1 MSSPECERAIGD
13 IQRVGRALIKTISA
27 NDTGST
33 GAHQA
38 GYYLPKAAWELFA
51 PFPPAKGMN
60 REHRIKAMWPDGRTT
75 DSSIKWYGTGTR
87 SEYRFTRFGRDFPYL
102 DKELVGSALVLVP
115 ESGDCFRMHILSA
128 ASDVDDLEAALG
140 IELLR
145 GWATVGGVVPSTE
158 TEDECVERRL
168 LAAVDA
174 LEDFPATEV
183 VAEQAR
189 STLIACSRD
198 FLRSPLDEQLL
209 ECMETEFELF
219 RRIERKVCTP
229 QTSIVFKSI
238 DQFIKTANSI
248 LQRRKARAGL
258 SLENQVHA
266 LLEAARVPHE
276 MKPIVDGTRPDIVIP
291 GAKEYVDKAWPISK
305 LFVVG
310 VKRTCKD
317 RWRQV
322 LREAPRVDRK
332 HLLTIQNG
340 ISASQMEEIKQAGVE
355 LIVPRNLHA
364 FFPKPRRSELRT
376 LDGFVADVTRALAR

>member
-1 MSSPECERAIGD
+1 
-13 IQRVGRALIKTISA
+13 
-27 NDTGST
+27 
-33 GAHQA
+33 
-38 GYYLPKAAWELFA
+38 
-51 PFPPAKGMN
+51 
-60 REHRIKAMWPDGRTT
+60 
-75 DSSIKWYGTGTR
+75 
-87 SEYRFTRFGRDFPYL
+87 
-102 DKELVGSALVLVP
+102 
-115 ESGDCFRMHILSA
+115 MHVLSA
-128 ASDVDDLEAALG
+128 ASDIDDLEAALG

-145 GWATVGGVVPSTE
+145 GWASVGGDVPPTE
-158 TEDECVERRL
+158 TEDVCVERRL
-168 LAAVDA
+168 QAIVDA
-174 LEDFPATEV
+174 LDDFPATEV
-183 VAEQAR
+183 VAKQAR

-198 FLRSPLDEQLL
+198 FLGSLLDEQLL
-209 ECMETEFELF
+209 ECMQTEFELF

-229 QTSIVFKSI
+229 QTSMVFKSI

-276 MKPIVDGTRPDIVIP
+276 MKPVVDGTRPDIVIP
-291 GAKEYVDKAWPISK
+291 GAKEYVDTAWPISK

-355 LIVPRNLHA
+355 LIVPRNLHS
-364 FFPKPRRSELRT
+364 FFPKRRRSELRT
-376 LDGFVADVTRALAR
+376 LDGFVTEVTRALAR

>member
-1 MSSPECERAIGD
+1 MSSLECERAIQD
-13 IQRVGRALIKTISA
+13 VQRVGRALIKTISA

-33 GAHQA
+33 GAHQS
-38 GYYLPKAAWELFA
+38 GYYLPKSTWKIFA
-51 PFPPAKGMN
+51 PFAPENGIN
-60 REHRIKAMWPDGRTT
+60 REHRVKAAWPDGRTT
-75 DSSIKWYGTGTR
+75 ESTIKWYGTRTR

-102 DKELVGSALVLVP
+102 DKELVGSVLVLVP
-115 ESGDCFRMHILSA
+115 ESADRFRMHVLST
-128 ASDVDDLEAALG
+128 ASDIDDLEAALG

-145 GWATVGGVVPSTE
+145 GWASTDGDVPSTE
-158 TEDECVERRL
+158 TEDECIERRL
-168 LAAVDA
+168 RAAVDA
-174 LEDFPATEV
+174 LDSFPATEL
-183 VAEQAR
+183 VAQQTR
-189 STLIACSRD
+189 SMLAGCNRE
-198 FLRSPLDEQLL
+198 FLKYPLDDQLL

-229 QTSIVFKSI
+229 QTAVVFKTI

-266 LLEAARVPHE
+266 LLEAARVPHD
-276 MKPIVDGTRPDIVIP
+276 MKPVVDGTRPDIVIP
-291 GAKEYVDKAWPISK
+291 GAREYGDATWPTEK

-322 LREAPRVDRK
+322 LQEAPRVDRK

-340 ISASQMEEIKQAGVE
+340 ISASQMEEIEQAGVE
-355 LIVPRNLHA
+355 LIVPKGLHS
-364 FFPKPRRSELRT
+364 FFPKPKRSQLRT
-376 LDGFVADVTRALAR
+376 LDGFVDDVRRALAR